1 MHDLKNDKNIV
12 IIGGDKGSAVV
23 VSDRDYIK
31 EAEKQ
36 LGDGN
41 ASEEIPDD
49 PEPLIRTIHRTIEKI
64 RKREDLKKET
74 IKYVIV
80 KDLKFARLYL
90 LPKIHRQLN
99 NVPDRPVNLIVV
111 ITGQMYLRF

>member
-36 LGDGN
+36 LDGN
-41 ASEEIPDD
+41 VSEEIPDD
-49 PEPLIRTIHRTIEKI
+49 PESLIRTIHRTIEKI

-80 KDLKFARLYL
+80 KDLKSARLYL

>member
-36 LGDGN
+36 LDCN
-41 ASEEIPDD
+41 VSEEIPDD
-49 PEPLIRTIHRTIEKI
+49 PESLIRTIHRTIEKI

>member
-1 MHDLKNDKNIV
+1 M
-12 IIGGDKGSAVV
+12 V
-23 VSDRDYIK
+23 VSDREDYIK

-41 ASEEIPDD
+41 VSEEIPDD

-74 IKYVIV
+74 IKYFIV
-80 KDLKFARLYL
+80 KDLKSAWLYM
-90 LPKIHRQLN
+90 LPKIHKQLH
-99 NVPDRPVNLIVV
+99 NVPARSVNLIVV
-111 ITGQMYLRF
+111 ITRQMYLRF